1 MKTPQHRLWA
11 ARLLIVTV
19 LTINLL
25 CAFEFILRPSV
36 YQGSYELDG
45 EVGKAVIIGFGILF
59 LMWQV
64 PYFFALANP
73 VKHKV
78 SLISAVIMQAI
89 GLIGESLL
97 LHTIPDEHT
106 LLRGSVI
113 RFIIFDGAG
122 LVLLFVALYLVRL
135 MPSPTTQE

>member
-1 MKTPQHRLWA
+1 MKAAQHRLRA
-11 ARLLIVTV
+11 ARLLIAIV

-25 CAFEFILRPSV
+25 CAFDFIIRPSV
-36 YQGSYELDG
+36 YQGSYELGG

-64 PYFFALANP
+64 PYFFALVNP

-97 LHTIPDEHT
+97 LRTIPGEHAH
-106 LLRGSVI
+106 LRGSVF
-113 RFIIFDGAG
+113 RFIIFDGGG
-122 LVLLFVALYLVRL
+122 LLLLFVALCLVRL
-135 MPSPTTQE
+135 MPSSTTQE